1 MKNKLSDLNNYLF
14 EQIEKINDDSLSA
27 EELEKEIKKAETIAN
42 IAETIIKNGELQ
54 YKAAIKAAEYGV
66 INNNQMVFLLTGTKL
81 TGTKTND

>member
-1 MKNKLSDLNNYLF
+1 MMKNKLSDLNNYLF

-66 INNNQMVFLLTGTKL
+66 INNSQMVFLLTGTK
-81 TGTKTND
+81 TND

>member
-66 INNNQMVFLLTGTKL
+66 INNNQMTFLL

>member
-1 MKNKLSDLNNYLF
+1 MMKNKLSDLNNYLF

-42 IAETIIKNGELQ
+42 IAETIIKNGKLQ

-66 INNNQMVFLLTGTKL
+66 INNNQMVFLLTGK
-81 TGTKTND
+81 KTND

>member
-1 MKNKLSDLNNYLF
+1 MMKNKLSDLNNYLF

-66 INNNQMVFLLTGTKL
+66 INNNQMVFLLTGK
-81 TGTKTND
+81 KTND

>member
-66 INNNQMVFLLTGTKL
+66 INNNQMVFLLTGK
-81 TGTKTND
+81 KTND